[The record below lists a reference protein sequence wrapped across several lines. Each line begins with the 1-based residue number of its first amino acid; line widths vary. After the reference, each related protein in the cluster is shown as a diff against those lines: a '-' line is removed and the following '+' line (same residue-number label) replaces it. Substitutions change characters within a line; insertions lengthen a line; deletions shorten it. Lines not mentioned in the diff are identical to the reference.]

1 MVWNDICALG
11 RREGVAEAAD
21 PQAVGSCVE
30 LWTRDCRKHTADIE
44 LVPLNHDSMTERLVG
59 TIYSVEKKEA
69 AAGRALDQAVDVAG
83 SRLFFGGVLAAIT
96 GWAIAGAV
104 TGGPDLWQIIL
115 QDASS
120 IQCYISDMILMR
132 QQMNDFREH
141 LRIIA
146 LLRSRSYTITKCF
159 RLLIEQER
167 LETAARA
174 LHSERSLN
182 IAKLSSA
189 ELARLSSRG
198 HSHMAIQT
206 STNLKSSDSFQV
218 TWKTKPAVFHDLE
231 GAARELDAIGDAIS
245 LAPEDFIDRVI
256 VITADV
262 MGSIWMLIAFVIG
275 MVVWIAL
282 GPKYNFSN
290 NWQLWLNTC
299 TALQQ
304 TLSTSLLTLARN
316 RHTNFIER
324 CMCAIFRQDCEVEY
338 RARTLIGYDGPNEVV
353 KIEWAAEHRFER
365 SLDWYAS
372 FIGSGYAALI
382 SLVLFVVW
390 LAIGHLMSWGD
401 NWWLIVGT
409 WTGVVGTFNA
419 AVLRYNLYRQE
430 EKAEAEY
437 DILIEQDKAI
447 FKELG
452 LPCTNQV
459 IDLKPNL
466 MTRLSTF
473 TSWVCATPWAVLAT
487 LCLILGLLIGATVVL
502 WNETAQLLVNS
513 VTMIVESFFLIVLID
528 AHNVQA
534 TQHRVRLHDLLMRR
548 LQLLVIHRRVEMD
561 EVSSMDSFQP
571 SESDSLLIDKTMLS

>member
-1 MVWNDICALG
+1 MVWNEICALG

-30 LWTRDCRKHTADIE
+30 LWRDCRKRVGDVE
-44 LVPLNHDSMTERLVG
+44 LVPLNHDSMTERLEG

-69 AAGRALDQAVDVAG
+69 AASRALDQVVDVAG
-83 SRLFFGGVLAAIT
+83 SRVLFGGVLTAIT

-104 TGGPDLWQIIL
+104 TGAPDLWQIIL
-115 QDASS
+115 QDVSS

-167 LETAARA
+167 LEAAA
-174 LHSERSLN
+174 SPLHRERSVD

-189 ELARLSSRG
+189 ELTPLSSEG
-198 HSHMAIQT
+198 YPHITVQT
-206 STNLKSSDSFQV
+206 LTNFESSDSLQHRGR
-218 TWKTKPAVFHDLE
+218 TKTTVFHDLE
-231 GAARELDAIGDAIS
+231 GAARELDAIGNAIS

-256 VITADV
+256 VIIADV

-275 MVVWIAL
+275 IVAWIAL
-282 GPKYNFSN
+282 GPKYGFSN

-304 TLSTSLLTLARN
+304 TLSTSLLTLARK

-365 SLDWYAS
+365 SLDW
-372 FIGSGYAALI
+372 
-382 SLVLFVVW
+382 
-390 LAIGHLMSWGD
+390 
-401 NWWLIVGT
+401 
-409 WTGVVGTFNA
+409 
-419 AVLRYNLYRQE
+419 
-430 EKAEAEY
+430 
-437 DILIEQDKAI
+437 
-447 FKELG
+447 
-452 LPCTNQV
+452 
-459 IDLKPNL
+459 
-466 MTRLSTF
+466 
-473 TSWVCATPWAVLAT
+473 
-487 LCLILGLLIGATVVL
+487 
-502 WNETAQLLVNS
+502 
-513 VTMIVESFFLIVLID
+513 
-528 AHNVQA
+528 
-534 TQHRVRLHDLLMRR
+534 
-548 LQLLVIHRRVEMD
+548 
-561 EVSSMDSFQP
+561 
-571 SESDSLLIDKTMLS
+571 

>member
-120 IQCYISDMILMR
+120 IQ
-132 QQMNDFREH
+132 
-141 LRIIA
+141 
-146 LLRSRSYTITKCF
+146 
-159 RLLIEQER
+159 
-167 LETAARA
+167 
-174 LHSERSLN
+174 
-182 IAKLSSA
+182 
-189 ELARLSSRG
+189 
-198 HSHMAIQT
+198 T

-231 GAARELDAIGDAIS
+231 RAARELDAIGDAIS

-452 LPCTNQV
+452 LPCTNQE
-459 IDLKPNL
+459 
-466 MTRLSTF
+466 
-473 TSWVCATPWAVLAT
+473 
-487 LCLILGLLIGATVVL
+487 G
-502 WNETAQLLVNS
+502 
-513 VTMIVESFFLIVLID
+513 
-528 AHNVQA
+528 
-534 TQHRVRLHDLLMRR
+534 
-548 LQLLVIHRRVEMD
+548 
-561 EVSSMDSFQP
+561 
-571 SESDSLLIDKTMLS
+571 